1 MPVEAKKPKK
11 SEKKSGLVGIPGPTG
26 GTIYPGSNKGNTPGT
41 GRPRSA
47 VREIYRGNSE
57 LAAERIRGLLE
68 SDTTSPSDIIRAAE
82 VSGKYGLGEA
92 ATETLADDQL
102 VSLCLDWCHDYMQ
115 RAGMQVEP
123 QSMAADF
130 ESYRKDRL

>member
-1 MPVEAKKPKK
+1 MPTKAKTAEKHGEKDGKPA
-11 SEKKSGLVGIPGPTG
+11 LVAQPHGGALRTG
-26 GTIYPGSNKGNTPGT
+26 YPGNTPGT

-57 LAAERIRGLLE
+57 IAAERIRELLQAK
-68 SDTTSPSDIIRAAE
+68 DTSSSDIIRAAE

-92 ATETLADDQL
+92 AVETLADDQL
-102 VSLCLDWCHDYMQ
+102 VSLCLDWCYDFMR

-123 QSMAADF
+123 SEMAKDF
-130 ESYRKDRL
+130 EAYRKDRL